1 MYLFCL
7 FCLVFVSVELL
18 IWYFVFCLPF
28 SFEPLGF
35 LFNIGLVLFSS
46 LSWLLFG
53 YFLLE
58 FYILC
63 VLYYCLFFCLFLVF
77 MRLLCALFVCFL
89 ALSHRFSCS
98 WNLFVLTFPC
108 TSKSL
113 IIYYEINLLV
123 IVCAF
128 PFKFI
133 ASLLSFCT
141 DLSGFFL
148 NLSE

>member
-7 FCLVFVSVELL
+7 FCLVSVSTELFV
-18 IWYFVFCLPF
+18 WYFVFYLLF
-28 SFEPLGF
+28 SFE
-35 LFNIGLVLFSS
+35 LFGLLSNIRLVLFSL
-46 LSWLLFG
+46 LSCSLFG

-58 FYILC
+58 FYIFC
-63 VLYYCLFFCLFLVF
+63 ILYYCFFSCLFLVF
-77 MRLLCALFVCFL
+77 TRLLRALFVCFL

-113 IIYYEINLLV
+113 IIYCEINLLV

-128 PFKFI
+128 SFKFI